1 MSQGLGPATDNPV
14 AYISHH
20 LQPLTAGS
28 GFWQINVDTMFFS
41 ILIMLGIMSVAYKV
55 GKNVTAGAPTGMQNV
70 LETLIDFV
78 NGLVKEAFPK
88 PNKLVGPLGLTIFL
102 WVFLMNAMDLVPV
115 DLLPKLAHMI
125 GIEYLKVV
133 PTTDPHT
140 TFAMALTVFAIC
152 IYYNVKIKGPGGY
165 FKSFLVHPFGIALA
179 PINFILTMV
188 EEIAKPLSLALRLFG
203 NMFTGELVFLL
214 IAILPWYIIP
224 IPGSMWAIFHILVIT
239 LQAFIFMM
247 LTVVYLTLASEEH

>member
-1 MSQGLGPATDNPV
+1 
-14 AYISHH
+14 
-20 LQPLTAGS
+20 
-28 GFWQINVDTMFFS
+28 
-41 ILIMLGIMSVAYKV
+41 
-55 GKNVTAGAPTGMQNV
+55 
-70 LETLIDFV
+70 
-78 NGLVKEAFPK
+78 
-88 PNKLVGPLGLTIFL
+88 
-102 WVFLMNAMDLVPV
+102 MNAMDLVPV
-115 DLLPKLAHMI
+115 DLLPKLAHMV

-152 IYYNVKIKGPGGY
+152 IYYNVKIKGAIGY

-179 PINFILTMV
+179 PINFVLTMV

-239 LQAFIFMM
+239 LQAFIFMV
-247 LTVVYLTLASEEH
+247 LTIMYISLASEESH

>member
-1 MSQGLGPATDNPV
+1 M
-14 AYISHH
+14 
-20 LQPLTAGS
+20 
-28 GFWQINVDTMFFS
+28 
-41 ILIMLGIMSVAYKV
+41 
-55 GKNVTAGAPTGMQNV
+55 
-70 LETLIDFV
+70 

-88 PNKLVGPLGLTIFL
+88 PNKIVGPLGLTIFV
-102 WVFLMNAMDLVPV
+102 WVFLMNAMDLIPV
-115 DLLPKLAHMI
+115 DLLPKAAEMM
-125 GIEYLKVV
+125 GIVGQDGKHALKVV

-152 IYYNVKIKGPGGY
+152 VYYNVKNKGLGGY
-165 FKSFLVHPFGIALA
+165 FKSFLVHPFGITLA
-179 PINFILTMV
+179 PINFVLTMV

-239 LQAFIFMM
+239 LQAFIFMV
-247 LTVVYLTLASEEH
+247 LTIMYISLASEESH

>member
-1 MSQGLGPATDNPV
+1 
-14 AYISHH
+14 
-20 LQPLTAGS
+20 
-28 GFWQINVDTMFFS
+28 MF
-41 ILIMLGIMSVAYKV
+41 GVMSVAYKV

-88 PNKLVGPLGLTIFL
+88 PNKLVGPLGLSIFL

-152 IYYNVKIKGPGGY
+152 IYYNVKIKGTVGY

-179 PINFILTMV
+179 PINFVLTMV

-239 LQAFIFMM
+239 LQAFIFMV
-247 LTVVYLTLASEEH
+247 LTIMYISLASEESH